1 MVIFEFILGLYLCF
15 TGNFFGLILIF
26 DSIIRED

>member
-1 MVIFEFILGLYLCF
+1 MGIFEFAIGCYLCF

-26 DSIIRED
+26 DSITRDN